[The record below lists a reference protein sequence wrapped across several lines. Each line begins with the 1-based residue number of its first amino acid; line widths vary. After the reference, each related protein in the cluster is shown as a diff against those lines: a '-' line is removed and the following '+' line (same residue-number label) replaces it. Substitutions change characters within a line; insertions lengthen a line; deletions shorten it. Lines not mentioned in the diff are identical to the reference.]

1 MFLRDVEHC
10 LTIASRRR
18 SFAPRDAPIATCFPE
33 GSLRSRA
40 AQHDNAT
47 VGGRGDFCEISK
59 GNTTIISTIYGDPMI
74 DLQMGLSG
82 VDGLRQQRLSLTAPV
97 TRTKCRGSSL
107 KKIGASLFQRM
118 PLFNFAPVAARPL
131 VRESRSR
138 RRAGAKNAQFGVR
151 VISSFAGAFFMA
163 LLRSRLLRRSFLR
176 CGLLRRSLLSGRLA
190 CCSLSQGSSP
200 LIAGS
205 RIDPRQHCNSDCRLI
220 SR

>member
-1 MFLRDVEHC
+1 M
-10 LTIASRRR
+10 
-18 SFAPRDAPIATCFPE
+18 
-33 GSLRSRA
+33 LRSQRA
-40 AQHDNAT
+40 FLKVHC
-47 VGGRGDFCEISK
+47 GRGPHNTTTQRSVAAGDFCEISK

-82 VDGLRQQRLSLTAPV
+82 VDGSGSKRLSLTAPV

-131 VRESRSR
+131 VRESVATASGSEKRSVR
-138 RRAGAKNAQFGVR
+138 RPRYFF
-151 VISSFAGAFFMA
+151 FAGAFFSA